1 MGLEAANNDIDELVE
16 KHSQELTSEELTQLH
31 FVSKQEVVETLSEEE
46 ITAKQQSSDAIREML
61 KAWETV
67 ASFLRQILQ
76 KLDERLQQLG
86 PDENLRSFSTLRRNA
101 FRKVKRPCFI
111 NLPGS
116 DCDNMDIAGL
126 AKDQGHWAGALS
138 PGKKRRK
145 RPCSFNLPGT
155 SCDNSEM
162 IGTGKDTG
170 HWASEISPGRKRSIK
185 KLRDLLHD

>member
-1 MGLEAANNDIDELVE
+1 MDRKLLLFLIISYNFLSTHSFDEFNSPQTFGNRG
-16 KHSQELTSEELTQLH
+16 H
-31 FVSKQEVVETLSEEE
+31 
-46 ITAKQQSSDAIREML
+46 QQ
-61 KAWETV
+61 
-67 ASFLRQILQ
+67 FLRQILQ

-86 PDENLRSFSTLRRNA
+86 
-101 FRKVKRPCFI
+101 KRPCFI

>member
-1 MGLEAANNDIDELVE
+1 MDRKLLLFLIISYDFLNTQSYDDFN
-16 KHSQELTSEELTQLH
+16 SQQVFGNQEHQQYL
-31 FVSKQEVVETLSEEE
+31 KQV
-46 ITAKQQSSDAIREML
+46 
-61 KAWETV
+61 
-67 ASFLRQILQ
+67 LQ
-76 KLDERLQQLG
+76 RLDERLQQLG
-86 PDENLRSFSTLRRNA
+86 PDESRAFSTFRRNA

-145 RPCSFNLPGT
+145 RPCNINLPGS

-162 IGTGKDTG
+162 IGARKDEL
-170 HWASEISPGRKRSIK
+170 HWANEQSPGRKRSFRQLK
-185 KLRDLLHD
+185 NLLHE

>member
-1 MGLEAANNDIDELVE
+1 MPPPKN
-16 KHSQELTSEELTQLH
+16 K
-31 FVSKQEVVETLSEEE
+31 
-46 ITAKQQSSDAIREML
+46 
-61 KAWETV
+61 
-67 ASFLRQILQ
+67 LR
-76 KLDERLQQLG
+76 
-86 PDENLRSFSTLRRNA
+86 
-101 FRKVKRPCFI
+101 KRPCFI